1 MFIFLFKIFLRLR
14 LFLAKDKKGG
24 FMTRNNSTNRIKTTL
39 ILLLTIICLVCTCAF
54 GLSAC
59 DQEDVTLNDP
69 TVSVDTES
77 ADVLIKNS
85 TFKIDTANKELKS
98 FPLTSPASWG
108 RFTSDNS
115 APASAVNSGVINT
128 ADDAWKVLLQTL
140 YNDTDFLSYVKKL
153 YDFTDSKVTDAI
165 KAEKG
170 DTNYSPT
177 KDEIKE
183 YAINNYLSNFANPKG
198 SPASTDNYVYMLN
211 NMTKSANF
219 GLGTAQKVTSSSTV
233 SMEKGEVY
241 ELSVWVKTVNI
252 EGINEKGANIR
263 LTNNFNGKKQADF
276 KISNIIAN
284 DWTKYSIYIKADA
297 DYSATFSLVLGLGY
311 GNGSINDAR
320 YFTEGT
326 AFFDEISIKKVDNF
340 EGTFP
345 TDNVLMYNSEE
356 AIEAK
361 ITNVDAQG
369 TNPAYKAAYY
379 DMTFAHSET
388 SFFNDI
394 TTKIKL
400 DDKFTTS
407 NITVDDGNGNQVP
420 LTSANKVGVESTEN
434 LTYENNS
441 AVMTVNKASATITVT
456 DNNSADKTTNFTL
469 KNGEY
474 ALVSFYIKNELKGPA
489 STNVYID
496 VFDKYG
502 NDTIKNAAAVTISE
516 TNDEYVR
523 KVIAVA
529 NNFTDGGDRQFYF
542 DVIVGPNDVASVE
555 YDSDFATG
563 KVSLQKVSIAKG
575 LLEDKPALYDY
586 FFSVADAS
594 IALHAG
600 YEADFKEEGSG
611 VSYSFTSQPGNF
623 GDIIFNP
630 TTIKGYTGITANHA
644 FINNKED
651 SETAINTRINKG
663 TEQGVAGLINTK
675 YLKSNYSNGAEIATK
690 LGVNDNDDAFQAIM
704 INNKTKNDYGFVSE
718 KMTVEASA
726 YGMVSVT
733 LRVCDDAIANVYLV
747 DVSKI
752 EKDVLTFNDFTVNT
766 DVVAGV
772 EKDTLIKGSDLKY
785 QLKVTSDMMNSDGWV
800 TLSFYVGAGNTA
812 KSFRLEVWNGDRT
825 GTTETS
831 SQGYVFVKSIVSSL
845 TSGFTESAKWNQTFT
860 TEGNP
865 LYEHHKASFNKLYA
879 YERPLTADE
888 KAFNKEYPDKAI
900 SYATNYVWA
909 ESKTAIYG
917 VFNTID
923 PVIKN
928 PYDDITET
936 EGENS
941 GCTAISDPS
950 SFWLSFSSILL
961 AAVLVLAIIA
971 LIVKRIAIRRLA
983 NKNDAV
989 SHYKVTSR
997 ISKPKKAK
1005 IVNKPSTNEIEE
1017 VEDVTDETS
1026 SEQSEELDEA
1036 TEENSNEEE
1045 YVYGEVESF
1054 DDTTSNEEV
1063 EKDSSN
1069 EQAEDVE
1076 IIPEETSN
1084 QEENK

>member
-1 MFIFLFKIFLRLR
+1 
-14 LFLAKDKKGG
+14 
-24 FMTRNNSTNRIKTTL
+24 MTRNNSTNRIKKTL
-39 ILLLTIICLVCTCAF
+39 ILLLTIICLACTCAF
-54 GLSAC
+54 GLFAC
-59 DQEDVTLNDP
+59 TQEDVTVNDP

-85 TFKIDTANKELKS
+85 TFKIETANKELKS

-140 YNDTDFLSYVKKL
+140 YNDSDFLSYVKKV
-153 YDFTDSKVTDAI
+153 YDFTDSKITDAI

-170 DTNYSPT
+170 DTEYSPT

-183 YAINNYLSNFANPKG
+183 YAINNYLKDFANPKG

-211 NMTKSANF
+211 NITKTANY
-219 GLGTAQKVTSSSTV
+219 GLGTAQKITSSSTV

-252 EGINEKGANIR
+252 DGINETGANIR
-263 LTNNFNGKKQADF
+263 LSNNFNGNKQADY
-276 KISNIIAN
+276 KISNIIAD

-297 DYSATFSLVLGLGY
+297 DYSATFTLVLGLGY
-311 GNGSINDAR
+311 GNGSVNDAK

-326 AFFDEISIKKVDNF
+326 AYFDEISIKKLDTF
-340 EGTFP
+340 EGAFP
-345 TDNVLMYNSEE
+345 TDNVLIYNSED

-361 ITNVDAQG
+361 ITDVDAQG

-379 DMTFAHSET
+379 DMTFAHSEA
-388 SFFNDI
+388 SFFNEI
-394 TTKIKL
+394 TTKLKL

-420 LTSANKVGVESTEN
+420 LTSANKVGAESTKN
-434 LTYENNS
+434 LAYENNA

-456 DNNSADKTTNFTL
+456 DNNSQDENTNFTL

-502 NDTIKNAAAVTISE
+502 SSYIKNAAAVTISE
-516 TNDEYVR
+516 SSDDYVR
-523 KVIAVA
+523 KVIAIA
-529 NNFTDGGDRQFYF
+529 NNFTEGDDRQFYF

-575 LLEDKPALYDY
+575 SLEDKPALYDY
-586 FFSVADAS
+586 FFSVADSS

-600 YEADFKEEGSG
+600 YEEDFKEEDNG

-623 GDIIFNP
+623 GDILFNP
-630 TTIKGYTGITANHA
+630 TTVKGYTGVTANHA
-644 FINNKED
+644 FINNKDD

-663 TEQGVAGLINTK
+663 TEQGVAGLINTD
-675 YLKSNYSNGAEIATK
+675 YLKSNYTNGAEIASK
-690 LGVNDNDDAFQAIM
+690 LGISDDDKAFQAIM

-726 YGMVSVT
+726 YGMVSIT
-733 LRVCDDAIANVYLV
+733 LKVCDDAVANVYLV
-747 DVSKI
+747 DVSKV
-752 EKDVLTFNDFTVNT
+752 EKEVLTFNDFTVNT

-772 EKDTLIKGSDLKY
+772 EKNTTIKGSDLRY
-785 QLKVTSDMMNSDGWV
+785 HLKVTSDMMNSDGWV
-800 TLSFYVGAGNTA
+800 TLSFYVGTGNTA

-825 GTTETS
+825 GALETS

-865 LYEHHKASFNKLYA
+865 LYQHHKASFNKLYA

-888 KAFNKEYPDKAI
+888 KAFNEEYPDKAV
-900 SYATNYVWA
+900 SYSTNYVWA

-928 PYDDITET
+928 PYDDITDT
-936 EGENS
+936 EDADS
-941 GCTAISDPS
+941 GCSAISGPS

-971 LIVKRIAIRRLA
+971 LVVKRIAIKRKA
-983 NKNDAV
+983 NRNDAI

-1005 IVNKPSTNEIEE
+1005 VVNNTSTEE
-1017 VEDVTDETS
+1017 VEEETDQTS
-1026 SEQSEELDEA
+1026 TEQTEEVEEA
-1036 TEENSNEEE
+1036 TEETSNDEE

-1054 DDTTSNEEV
+1054 DETTSNDEETK
-1063 EKDSSN
+1063 EASN
-1069 EQAEDVE
+1069 E
-1076 IIPEETSN
+1076 
-1084 QEENK
+1084 EENI